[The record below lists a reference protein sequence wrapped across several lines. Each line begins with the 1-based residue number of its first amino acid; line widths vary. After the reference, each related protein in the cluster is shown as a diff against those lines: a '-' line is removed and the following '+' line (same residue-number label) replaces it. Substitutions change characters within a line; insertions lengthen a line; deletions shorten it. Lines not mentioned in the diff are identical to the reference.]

1 MMLAGGG
8 IIMQKSIFAAL
19 GLWSF
24 CSPSY
29 AEQSCEMISNIEAGN
44 CQDGDIVKVSGT
56 SASELPKIVQKYCD
70 FDSQILTLADPL
82 LAGLGVGRPDYIV
95 LCKYHERKAAPRQ

>member
-1 MMLAGGG
+1 
-8 IIMQKSIFAAL
+8 MQKSILAAL
-19 GLWSF
+19 VLWSF

-29 AEQSCEMISNIEAGN
+29 AEQSCEMIANVVFGAN

-70 FDSQILTLADPL
+70 FDSQILTLADPTPSWPWSW
-82 LAGLGVGRPDYIV
+82 GRPGLHRFMQI
-95 LCKYHERKAAPRQ
+95 PREKGRSATVGSFAG